1 MLIQLLPFADPE
13 TVGQLEKNLPALANV
28 SALFDKGLSLE
39 EIAAIALKDI
49 PFDIFDELDVDY
61 RCNCNRERTTK
72 ALVTL
77 GKDDCMKLLDEQ
89 IAESKSDRLEVVCR
103 FCDSKQYYG
112 REDIEE
118 MFR

>member
-1 MLIQLLPFADPE
+1 MS
-13 TVGQLEKNLPALANV
+13 T
-28 SALFDKGLSLE
+28 LFDKGLSLE
-39 EIAAIALKDI
+39 EIAALALKDI
-49 PFDIFDELDVDY
+49 PFDIFDEIDVDY

-72 ALVTL
+72 ALISL
-77 GKDDCMKLLDEQ
+77 GREDCLNLLDEQ
-89 IAESKSDRLEVVCR
+89 LAEGNGGKLEVTCR